1 VDQLA
6 EQADEP
12 AEGNA
17 DNEDEE
23 LDDDAVQSESE
34 SEEDLDYEQN
44 YFDNGEGDSGDG
56 GGDDGRCSLAAGRN
70 SSIRSRCR
78 RRDGLNVIHLKD
90 GICLASVL
98 MRASDDDDHFVAEAR
113 SLSTVL
119 ALSAPMTFGDS
130 S

>member
-1 VDQLA
+1 MEKVIVGT
-6 EQADEP
+6 
-12 AEGNA
+12 AEGTTVGVPWLPDGIA
-17 DNEDEE
+17 
-23 LDDDAVQSESE
+23 QF
-34 SEEDLDYEQN
+34 DLD
-44 YFDNGEGDSGDG
+44 
-56 GGDDGRCSLAAGRN
+56 
-70 SSIRSRCR
+70 
-78 RRDGLNVIHLKD
+78 DGLNVIHLKD